1 MNESSRIAQTMP
13 RSCSS
18 WDGCTTR
25 AGRALP
31 IKSSQSTTLPR
42 VSKLV
47 SNIGLDK
54 RVDVCNSSPM
64 SIQIP
69 LTLRAGTCSVELS
82 WEVKSSTRHT
92 KHINRRSTGME
103 GTPPFGALSECFTT
117 RSTSTETPWMPT
129 LVPSDS
135 TPTSAKSGST
145 LGAFTSPA
153 IIRSTTPSTPMPEP
167 PTSIPTTLPSNHD
180 LHCSGTLNGM
190 DSLCRLLRLLR
201 MFILPP
207 TLRPLVLGRSQL
219 KVDLVDSLLTRVLAS
234 VQDLTGSLS

>member
-117 RSTSTETPWMPT
+117 RSTSTETPWT
-129 LVPSDS
+129 RIRVRFDSIPSFR
-135 TPTSAKSGST
+135 KSGSISAVYT
-145 LGAFTSPA
+145 NLAT
-153 IIRSTTPSTPMPEP
+153 IKSTTLSMRMLVHMISTRQ
-167 PTSIPTTLPSNHD
+167 IP
-180 LHCSGTLNGM
+180 
-190 DSLCRLLRLLR
+190 
-201 MFILPP
+201 
-207 TLRPLVLGRSQL
+207 
-219 KVDLVDSLLTRVLAS
+219 
-234 VQDLTGSLS
+234 